1 MISMTFTSEAKKECA
16 RLAIKNECCIL
27 SEIAAFVRLN
37 GVLELGGLK
46 DTMVLSILAWSNDLD
61 DMGYPHDLGNHMY
74 TV

>member
-1 MISMTFTSEAKKECA
+1 MQVVEGASPAQQRRNKVADEGFLKW
-16 RLAIKNECCIL
+16 
-27 SEIAAFVRLN
+27 
-37 GVLELGGLK
+37 GVLDLGGLK